1 VKEASDLKKAKKEE
15 DKVRLQQK
23 RDQARAAASSGDAA
37 AVGAVD
43 MGALTADDMDM
54 GDGLGKN
61 YN

>member
-1 VKEASDLKKAKKEE
+1 MKESRKIEAEKKVA

-23 RDQARAAASSGDAA
+23 RDQARAASSSGDAA

-43 MGALTADDMDM
+43 MGALAADDMDM